1 MIPNLPALPTILNH
15 KQYKDLYSY
24 AIGCTNMDDCA
35 LDYAESTALELL
47 REVDDKTL
55 RSKLNLAILDVSSRA
70 MELGF
75 DAGAQLQ
82 HAITKTEYPKIKYAW
97 EQAEADS
104 KEAQNKEKKESKE

>member
-24 AIGCTNMDDCA
+24 AIGCTNMA
-35 LDYAESTALELL
+35 TLDYSESTALELI
-47 REVDDKTL
+47 REVDDETL

-70 MELGF
+70 LELGF

-82 HAITKTEYPKIKYAW
+82 HAITKTEYPKIKWAW

>member
-1 MIPNLPALPTILNH
+1 MTCPN
-15 KQYKDLYSY
+15 KDLYSY
-24 AIGCTNMDDCA
+24 AVGCTNTDESELEA
-35 LDYAESTALELL
+35 AESAAFELI

-55 RSKLNLAILDVSSRA
+55 RSKLNLAILDISSRA
-70 MELGF
+70 KEFGF

-82 HAITKTEYPKIKYAW
+82 HAITKTEYPKIKWAW

>member
-24 AIGCTNMDDCA
+24 AIGCTNMGA

-97 EQAEADS
+97 AQAEAAD
-104 KEAQNKEKKESKE
+104 KEAKNAKKKN